1 MSIINVKD
9 LCKSFSVGQQ
19 KVEVLKNIN
28 FSVSEGEFVS
38 IMGPSGVGKSTL
50 LYLLGGLDKQTSG
63 KIVIAGENISGLSA
77 SKLAKFRRSSI
88 GFVFQFYNLIPN
100 LSVTDNIL
108 LPLVLDG
115 QNTTKYKDNFDE
127 LVELMGI
134 QDKLNVT
141 PRELSGGQQ
150 QRIAIARALIYEPD
164 ILLLDEPTGNLDS
177 VNTKSI
183 MEMFKKINME
193 MKKTIIQ
200 VTHSED
206 SALYGTK
213 IFKMLDGEINSI
225 QEISSLSECVSSLVN
240 Q

>member
-1 MSIINVKD
+1 MSMINVKD
-9 LCKSFSVGQQ
+9 LCKTFTVGRQ

-28 FSVSEGEFVS
+28 FNVSEGEFVS

-63 KIVIAGENISGLSA
+63 KIMIAGENITSISA

-115 QNTTKYKDNFDE
+115 QKTAMYKAKFDE

-183 MEMFKKINME
+183 MNLFKKINTA

-200 VTHSED
+200 VTHSEE

-213 IFKMLDGEINSI
+213 IFKMLDGEINTI
-225 QEISSLSECVSSLVN
+225 EEISIDS
-240 Q
+240 